1 MIRTLIVDDVALAR
15 ERVRRYLVGE
25 SDIEVVGEA
34 ANGADAVRLAAETRP
49 LLVFLDIGLPDI
61 DGFEVVKRLP
71 PQGRPVVIFLT
82 AHDDRAL
89 QAFDVNAL
97 DYLVKPFGH
106 ERFQQALDRARR
118 QLRLQAG
125 AAAEPP
131 RYVRRMAIRD
141 GARTD
146 VVDMETV
153 DYIDVAGHYL
163 CLHVG
168 KRVHLIRGSLGE
180 LEARLDPAE
189 FIRIHRSI
197 VVRIDRVRSLAARRN
212 GDSDVLLADGGKL
225 LLSRTYRDAVRP
237 KLGFDET

>member
-1 MIRTLIVDDVALAR
+1 MIRTVIVDDVALAR
-15 ERVRRYLVGE
+15 ERVRRYLEGE

-34 ANGADAVRLAAETRP
+34 ANGAGAVRLAAETAP
-49 LLVFLDIGLPDI
+49 QLVFLDIGLPDI

-97 DYLVKPFGH
+97 DYLVKPFRY

-125 AAAEPP
+125 DGAEPP
-131 RYVRRMAIRD
+131 RYIRRMAIRD

-163 CLHVG
+163 CVHVG

-197 VVRIDRVRSLAARRN
+197 IVRIDCVRSLAARRN
-212 GDSDVLLADGGKL
+212 GDSDVLLVDGGKL

-237 KLGFDET
+237 KLGFDES